1 MSAHRP
7 RRVRPRSDHL
17 PNRWT
22 HMECRAFGT
31 DASPGRGD
39 APMPRRALRSKLFLA
54 VSLLLALLVMPP
66 GPESY
71 QSGLS
76 SVKTVFVILFENTN
90 WASVTPSVAPYIRT
104 TVVPMGAH
112 ATQYFNPPG
121 NHPSEPNYIWLEA
134 GHHL

>member
-1 MSAHRP
+1 MLVVPA
-7 RRVRPRSDHL
+7 RS
-17 PNRWT
+17 T
-22 HMECRAFGT
+22 
-31 DASPGRGD
+31 
-39 APMPRRALRSKLFLA
+39 
-54 VSLLLALLVMPP
+54 
-66 GPESY
+66 SY

-134 GHHL
+134 GHHLGLTTNNDASAANSTATRHHLVRYLQNAGISVENLSRGHRRDRLSIDQ